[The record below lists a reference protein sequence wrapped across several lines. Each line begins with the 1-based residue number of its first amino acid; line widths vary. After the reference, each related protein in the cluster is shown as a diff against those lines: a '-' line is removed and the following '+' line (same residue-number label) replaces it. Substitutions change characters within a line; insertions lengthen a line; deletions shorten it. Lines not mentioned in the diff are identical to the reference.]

1 MAFKMKGSPIHRGD
15 IQGTSGHSSALKA
28 KLVWETIKGGA
39 KYGPKIHKSFKASK
53 LGGKIDDAWVSLR
66 DDIFNK
72 GKKSKG
78 GGGTKTKSNTKKKN
92 NNKTENKSKV
102 KSNIKKAV
110 IGTIIAGT
118 GYNLLKDKT
127 EINTIKDQISNSA
140 DLWTDVIDPN
150 TGLYTYN
157 IAEKKAKG
165 LGVDLNKEVNTRTSM
180 YDNLIK
186 THGDVG
192 HEKMRT
198 LNKDYDKQSRAVNVH
213 FQADSTIFTPKVL
226 KNIMNQ
232 KN

>member
-15 IQGTSGHSSALKA
+15 IQGTAGHNSALKRA
-28 KLVWETIKGGA
+28 KFFTEGA
-39 KYGPKIHKSFKASK
+39 KYV
-53 LGGKIDDAWVSLR
+53 GGFLDDAWKNRKVIGSKIDDAWVSLR

-72 GKKSKG
+72 GKKSKS

-92 NNKTENKSKV
+92 NTKTEDKSKV

-110 IGTIIAGT
+110 IGTIIGGT
-118 GYNLLKDKT
+118 AYNLLKDQT
-127 EINTIKDQISNSA
+127 EINTIKDQITNNA
-140 DLWTDVIDPN
+140 ALYKDVINPN

-157 IAEKKAKG
+157 IAEKRAKS

-180 YDNLIK
+180 YDNLVK

-198 LNKDYDKQSRAVNVH
+198 LDKDYDKQSRAVNVH

-226 KNIMNQ
+226 KSIMNK